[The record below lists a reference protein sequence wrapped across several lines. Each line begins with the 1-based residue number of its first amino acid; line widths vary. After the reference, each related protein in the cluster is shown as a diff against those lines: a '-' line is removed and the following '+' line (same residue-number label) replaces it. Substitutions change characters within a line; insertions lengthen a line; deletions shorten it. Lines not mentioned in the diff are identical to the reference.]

1 MIKAVL
7 FDTIGTTVKTDKPE
21 FIIAAFQKSFAD
33 HNIQVDE
40 SFLVQQRGKNKSH
53 VIRQVLTEQNINT
66 SFEEKILESF
76 NEHFSL
82 ALNSFTETEGLEE
95 VFSFLRSR
103 HIYIGIGT
111 GLSVS
116 VFNQLQQHLDWQ
128 RHNLDYI
135 GISEIIGKSRPDPA
149 MIFDMMKQLKI
160 DSPHDVLKVGDT
172 VADIQEGKNAGVY
185 TAVVL
190 AGTQPDSLL
199 LNESPDFVL
208 KDLRDIIQ
216 LPIFI

>member
-21 FIIAAFQKSFAD
+21 FIIEAFQKSFTD

-40 SFLVQQRGKNKSH
+40 SFLVKQRGKNKSH

-76 NEHFSL
+76 NEHISL
-82 ALNSFTETEGLEE
+82 ALNSFTEAQGLEE

-116 VFNQLQQHLDWQ
+116 VINQLLQHLDWQ

-160 DSPHDVLKVGDT
+160 DSPRDVLKVGDT
-172 VADIQEGKNAGVY
+172 VADIQEGKNAGAL

-190 AGTQPDSLL
+190 AGTQPDSFL

-208 KDLRDIIQ
+208 KQLRDIIQ
-216 LPIFI
+216 LPIFN